1 MRNALLVGAASLLV
15 LGSIGCGSGS
25 TDVTVPT
32 FQKGQGQTP
41 QTGEVYPDAPYG
53 INVGSVVANYH
64 FVGFANSVADSSDMQ
79 GVALSDFYNPHA
91 NDPTY
96 APKSAAEDDR
106 LYPAG
111 SIYGEGNAKP
121 TALLLDVSA
130 VWCPP
135 CNQESLSTL
144 PPQYAA
150 LHSKGAEFLLDLT
163 DGPNPGTA
171 ATPADLDLWT
181 AMYHEDFP
189 AVIDPEY
196 ELAALFAADFYP
208 ANLIVDTRTM
218 KICKVVSGA
227 PDPGTWALFGAVM
240 ANPNACQ

>member
-1 MRNALLVGAASLLV
+1 M
-15 LGSIGCGSGS
+15 
-25 TDVTVPT
+25 TVPT
-32 FQKGQGQTP
+32 FQKGQGQTA
-41 QTGEVYPDAPYG
+41 QTGESYPDAPYG

-91 NDPTY
+91 GDPTY
-96 APKSAAEDDR
+96 QPKTPADDDC

-111 SIYGEGNAKP
+111 SIYGEGTPKP

-135 CNQESLSTL
+135 CNAESRDTL
-144 PPQYAA
+144 PGEYAN
-150 LHSKGAEFLLDLT
+150 LHSRGAEFLLDLT

-171 ATPADLDLWT
+171 ATPTDLDMWT
-181 AMYHEDFP
+181 AEYHEDFP

-208 ANLIVDTRTM
+208 ANLIVNTRNM

-227 PDPGTWALFGAVM
+227 PDAPTWALFGAVL
-240 ANPNACQ
+240 AGNVTCD

>member
-1 MRNALLVGAASLLV
+1 MRNALLLGATALVV
-15 LGSIGCGSGS
+15 LGSIGCGSS

-32 FQKGQGQTP
+32 FQKGHGQTP
-41 QTGEVYPDAPYG
+41 QTGESYPSAPYG

-64 FVGFANSVADSSDMQ
+64 FVGFANSVMDSADMQ
-79 GVALSDFYNPHA
+79 GIALSVFYNPHA
-91 NDPTY
+91 NDTTY
-96 APKSAAEDDR
+96 QPKSPAEDDR
-106 LYPAG
+106 LYPPG
-111 SIYGEGNAKP
+111 SIYGEGTPKP

-135 CNQESLSTL
+135 CNAESLSTL
-144 PPQYAA
+144 PAQFLN
-150 LHSKGAEFLLDLT
+150 LHSQGAQFLLDLT

-171 ATPADLDLWT
+171 ATPADLDAWT
-181 AMYHEDFP
+181 FKYKEDFP

-208 ANLIVDTRTM
+208 ANLVVNPRNM

-227 PDPGTWALFGAVM
+227 PDAPTWALFSAVM
-240 ANPNACQ
+240 AGNVTCD